1 MLIQEAFQHHLNAMA
16 PLAGNHGYAP
26 ALPFQQNEFGA
37 LTADDDDDKELIAEG
52 VAPTKSLL

>member
-1 MLIQEAFQHHLNAMA
+1 LIQEVFQCCLNATA
-16 PLAGNHGYAP
+16 PTAGHHGYAP